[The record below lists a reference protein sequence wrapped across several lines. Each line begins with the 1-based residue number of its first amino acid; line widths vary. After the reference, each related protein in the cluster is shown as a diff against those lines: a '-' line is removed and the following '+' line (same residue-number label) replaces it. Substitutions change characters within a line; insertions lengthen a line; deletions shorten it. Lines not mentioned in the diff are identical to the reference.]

1 MTLRILL
8 SLMLLMPAVALGKA
22 RQVDDYQ
29 WEGVERVVAIG
40 DIHGDFGHYM
50 DTLEAAG
57 LVDKRGRWAGGKT
70 HLVQVGD
77 LPDRGPD
84 TREIIEHISK
94 LSKQAKRA
102 GGRVHSLI
110 GNHEVMNVTG
120 DLRYLHAGEIAAF
133 ETSKSKSLQDRYLD
147 VYLQQLE
154 ETDPATFAS
163 LPPDFREQWK
173 TEHPPGWL
181 EHRQA
186 WDPRWN
192 PDAEYA
198 AWVMERKVAI
208 RINDSL
214 FVHGGISAEYCG
226 NSLDSLTERVIAGL
240 QNYDPANPGILED
253 PKGPLWY
260 RGLSGRPP
268 VALPETVAAILERH
282 RASRIVLG
290 HTPTFGM
297 IWPEYGGRAVVV
309 DTGISDYY
317 GGNVAYLEITPD
329 ARFAGYLEGKLP
341 LPEGE
346 ASRVEYLEQVIAM
359 SPGNERLQKRLQ
371 QLQNPQPAETTPD
384 AEGEAGGE
392 EPAEP
397 LICGTS

>member
-8 SLMLLMPAVALGKA
+8 LLMLLLPAVALGKA
-22 RQVDDYQ
+22 RQIDDYQ

-50 DTLEAAG
+50 ATLEAAG
-57 LVDKRGRWAGGKT
+57 LVDKRGRWAGNET

-84 TREIIEHISK
+84 TREIIEHIRK
-94 LSKQAKRA
+94 LAKQAKRA
-102 GGRVHSLI
+102 GGHVHSLI

-133 ETSKSKSLQDRYLD
+133 ETSKSEALQDRYLD

-154 ETDPATFAS
+154 KADPEAFAS

-260 RGLSGRPP
+260 RGLSGKPP

-282 RASRIVLG
+282 GASRIVVG
-290 HTPTFGM
+290 HTPTFGV
-297 IWPEYGGRAVVV
+297 IWPEYEGRTVVV

-317 GGNVAYLEITPD
+317 GGNVAYLEITPE

-346 ASRVEYLEQVIAM
+346 ASRVDYLEQVIAM

-371 QLQNPQPAETTPD
+371 QLQNPQPEAVPD
-384 AEGEAGGE
+384 AEAEAGGE
-392 EPAEP
+392 ETAEP